1 MEAPRRRVLVIGGG
15 YVGLVTA
22 VGLARLGHRVRL
34 IETSPTRLTSLR
46 DGVAPI
52 REPGLD
58 ESLAD
63 GIGSGA
69 IEVAGAL
76 AADDDAELILVCV
89 GTPIGPDG
97 RSDLSQLRGALETAA
112 ATLPGTPVVIRS
124 TLAPGGTAI
133 AVGWAGGSTRSLVT
147 NPEFLRQGSAIAD
160 FLAPSRIVVGRFADA
175 DPRLVD
181 MVVGLYDRLDA
192 PVLVVDPPAAELIKN
207 GSNAFLAMK
216 LSFANEMAA
225 LSEAYGTDV
234 AQVLA
239 GITADPRI
247 GTTYMGPSFG
257 FGGSCL
263 PKELRALEAAGRD
276 RGIQLH
282 VATAAADANG
292 AQQERFA
299 ARIAADLG
307 GVAGRRIGLLG
318 LAFKAGTDD
327 IRESPAVALAGRLL
341 ADGADVVAYDPD
353 ASPNAK
359 SALPGLTIATT
370 GEAVA
375 DGADAIVIATEWPQF
390 RDLDWAAMA
399 RAVRGLIVFDGRRLL
414 DPAAIRAAGFR
425 YEAVGSA
432 AVPATT
438 ATAAADPATP
448 LATAGAAVRRE

>member
-1 MEAPRRRVLVIGGG
+1 MEAPRRRVLIIGGG

-22 VGLARLGHRVRL
+22 VGLARLDHRIRL
-34 IETSPTRLTSLR
+34 IETEPTRLASLR
-46 DGVAPI
+46 AGIAPI

-58 ESLAD
+58 EALAE

-69 IEVAGAL
+69 IEVAGAISP
-76 AADDDAELILVCV
+76 DDDADLLLVCV

-112 ATLPGTPVVIRS
+112 STLPGTPIVVRS
-124 TLAPGGTAI
+124 TLAPGGTDL

-160 FLAPSRIVVGRFADA
+160 FLAPSRIVLGRFPDA
-175 DPRLVD
+175 DPGLVE
-181 MVVGLYDRLDA
+181 MVVWLYDRLDA
-192 PVLVVDPPAAELIKN
+192 PVLIVDPPAAELIKN

-247 GTTYMGPSFG
+247 GATYMGPSFG

-276 RGIQLH
+276 RGVQLH

-299 ARIAADLG
+299 GRISAVLG
-307 GVAGRRIGLLG
+307 GVGGRRIGLLG

-327 IRESPAVALAGRLL
+327 IRESPAVALAARLL

-353 ASPNAK
+353 AMGRAQA
-359 SALPGLTIATT
+359 ALPDLTIASS

-375 DGADAIVIATEWPQF
+375 DGADAVVVATEWPQF
-390 RDLDWAAMA
+390 RGLDWPAMA
-399 RAVRGLIVFDGRRLL
+399 RAVRRRIVFDGRRLL

-432 AVPATT
+432 P
-438 ATAAADPATP
+438 DPAGDAAQEPPLP
-448 LATAGAAVRRE
+448 LATASATGPGE